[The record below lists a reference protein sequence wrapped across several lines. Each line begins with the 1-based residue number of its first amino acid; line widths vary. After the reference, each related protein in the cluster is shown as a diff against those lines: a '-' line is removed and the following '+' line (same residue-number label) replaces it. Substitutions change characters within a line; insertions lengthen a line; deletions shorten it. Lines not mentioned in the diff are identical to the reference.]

1 MGSAHQAKLVKL
13 IQQAGTRYDAWKVFS
28 DFVDLLACAI
38 SNRVDLRSYDERE
51 EHYMK
56 VIGGYDKETQALFP
70 QMAGELTLALDDGA
84 HAGHFEDVLGQTFH
98 DLGVEN
104 KWKGQFFTPINLS
117 DLMAELSF
125 DEKNGFAKV
134 YEPACGAGS
143 TILGFANAH
152 MMKHPEQPFDD
163 FCVFAGDIDARC
175 VHMCYVQLSL
185 CGIAAR
191 VEQRNA
197 LSMELVGGVW
207 YTPMWIIGGWDWKL
221 RRNPPVYHKDREKEL
236 PQGCQEVSKDK
247 KELLDK
253 ATEDEQMSL
262 F

>member
-1 MGSAHQAKLVKL
+1 MIHIGVYHTPPTSSIESAFRCSTL
-13 IQQAGTRYDAWKVFS
+13 
-28 DFVDLLACAI
+28 
-38 SNRVDLRSYDERE
+38 
-51 EHYMK
+51 
-56 VIGGYDKETQALFP
+56 ALFP

-163 FCVFAGDIDARC
+163 FCVFAGEHR
-175 VHMCYVQLSL
+175 
-185 CGIAAR
+185 AAQGLHDLGR
-191 VEQRNA
+191 DGFASE
-197 LSMELVGGVW
+197 G
-207 YTPMWIIGGWDWKL
+207 L
-221 RRNPPVYHKDREKEL
+221 RL
-236 PQGCQEVSKDK
+236 PRLRLRQQD
-247 KELLDK
+247 
-253 ATEDEQMSL
+253 T
-262 F
+262 